1 MRFKLLETFE
11 GFKREYCEDGFGYIV
26 EYQNGDYDVLS
37 EEWVKKNIKNCA
49 NAILYDG
56 EIISSVSKG
65 FSLCDYYLNR
75 KIRLAIKFY
84 RLLSV
89 YGFVLEYKNSTLYVD
104 GKPIRKQG
112 NSFFSK
118 SSNRLLASDYFNLNM
133 VLNALVYT
141 LYTKPRFHKDYR
153 ILTFARGMQVGF
165 ILKDVSASL
174 DLSGSIIDKLNEY
187 DTNLSEVINPYTN
200 EKVLC
205 AIDKSCEK
213 IK

>member
-11 GFKREYCEDGFGYIV
+11 GFKREYCEDGIGYIV
-26 EYQNGDYDVLS
+26 EYQNGDNDVLS

-49 NAILYDG
+49 NAIVYDG

-65 FSLCDYYLNR
+65 FSLCDYHLNR
-75 KIRLAIKFY
+75 KIRLAIRFY

-104 GKPIRKQG
+104 GKRIRKQG
-112 NSFFSK
+112 NSCFSK

-187 DTNLSEVINPYTN
+187 DFTLSDVINPYTN
-200 EKVLC
+200 EQVLC